1 MGNWI
6 LSKGW
11 GNCKVVYEKIWQNG
25 QTRGNRNWTE
35 RFKSISDVKKGLV
48 GVRAVGIE
56 KVELKQ

>member
-1 MGNWI
+1 M
-6 LSKGW
+6 
-11 GNCKVVYEKIWQNG
+11 YEKIWQNG

-35 RFKSISDVKKGLV
+35 RFKSISGVKKGLI